1 MSDIK
6 SLTKNG
12 SLYLPENISNNGSQF
27 DYLYYVIFYLSLIL
41 FFGLCIFGIYCL
53 IDGRRRPDRLAAV
66 KQITHNLRL
75 EIIWTIIPT
84 FIVMIIFIWGFKEY
98 ISSRVAPSN
107 AIEIYVSGKKW
118 FWEFTYPN
126 GKKTVDELVVPLGK
140 PVKLIMSSTDV
151 LHSFYVP
158 NLRTKK
164 DVIPNRYSTLWFTI
178 DQIGKF
184 HIFCTEYCGDGHSKM
199 IAVVEA
205 TSLDDYYAFLR
216 KKDFDESMPLNE
228 IGQQL
233 YSKKGCNA
241 CHSIDGSDMVGPTWK
256 GLCGKKREFTNH
268 DPVIA
273 DEAYLKSPYYIQ
285 IKIVVGYPAAMPSY
299 QGLLEEIEIN
309 AIIEYIRELSQWVII

>member
-1 MSDIK
+1 
-6 SLTKNG
+6 
-12 SLYLPENISNNGSQF
+12 
-27 DYLYYVIFYLSLIL
+27 
-41 FFGLCIFGIYCL
+41 
-53 IDGRRRPDRLAAV
+53 
-66 KQITHNLRL
+66 
-75 EIIWTIIPT
+75 
-84 FIVMIIFIWGFKEY
+84 MIIFIWGFKEY

-164 DVIPNRYSTLWFTI
+164 DVIPNPDIQRYGFII

-241 CHSIDGSDMVGPTWK
+241 CHSIDGSDMVGPH
-256 GLCGKKREFTNH
+256 GKACMVKNEN
-268 DPVIA
+268 
-273 DEAYLKSPYYIQ
+273 LQ
-285 IKIVVGYPAAMPSY
+285 IMIPSL
-299 QGLLEEIEIN
+299 QTKHI
-309 AIIEYIRELSQWVII
+309 

>member
-41 FFGLCIFGIYCL
+41 FLTLHFWNLLL

-205 TSLDDYYAFLR
+205 TVWMITMHSYV
-216 KKDFDESMPLNE
+216 KK
-228 IGQQL
+228 I
-233 YSKKGCNA
+233 
-241 CHSIDGSDMVGPTWK
+241 
-256 GLCGKKREFTNH
+256 
-268 DPVIA
+268 
-273 DEAYLKSPYYIQ
+273 
-285 IKIVVGYPAAMPSY
+285 
-299 QGLLEEIEIN
+299 
-309 AIIEYIRELSQWVII
+309 LSQCH